1 MAFKP
6 RRSKHR
12 RKPFKRVVYPSKAV
26 DCYDIKYL
34 DGGSYQEP
42 ETIGWSAQ
50 GEARVVDVEIRRFD
64 VYKNGLW
71 LGTFDNSVRGLLDFA
86 EAML

>member
-1 MAFKP
+1 MARKLT
-6 RRSKHR
+6 KYR
-12 RKPFKRVVYPSKAV
+12 RKPFKRVVYPSKAI

-34 DGGSYQEP
+34 DGGYQDSMHGGNE
-42 ETIGWSAQ
+42 
-50 GEARVVDVEIRRFD
+50 RLVDVEIRRFD

-86 EAML
+86 EAMR